1 MKRSRDD
8 DDAYSSPQIKRSFV
22 SEHSRHRQSPMT
34 AKGSSQK
41 ITTND
46 VLTYIQKVKDTF
58 HDKKEKYGEFL
69 NVMHDFKA
77 QRLDTTGVIAKVKEL
92 FDGHQELISGFNPF
106 LPKGSEITLSRDHAQ
121 RHVKKPVDYE
131 EALVFVNKIKMRFQG
146 QDHVYKYF
154 LDTMNKFK
162 NENKSMKELH
172 QEVAALLNDQQ
183 DLLKEFTSFFPDSS
197 TAGSNSSGHSSSNN
211 NSVHDDR
218 SSPSV
223 TTRPLQS
230 KKIAGASH
238 VERKVSVDR
247 TDPVHEKG
255 CVAAD
260 KETDTSEDTEL
271 KEHNSDVKDCDGMQ
285 HFTQHKPAR
294 TLEDSVAELFHQDL
308 HGQMLCLREKVKER
322 LSNSEDYQAFLK
334 CIEQYCTETI
344 TRPQLQSLVNNLLG
358 AYADLVEEVNEF
370 IDRSEMTRPGSKPS
384 LISSKDK
391 YASKSIQELDL
402 SDCKNCTPSYRLL
415 PKDYPIPSASQRTK
429 IGFEVLNDHWVSVT
443 SGSEDYSFKHM
454 RKNQYEESLF
464 RCEDDRFE
472 LDMLVESVN
481 VTAKRVEE
489 LLDRINDNSGKTDNS
504 ANIEDFTAIHLKC
517 IGRLYGDHGHDVMDV
532 LRKNAS
538 LALPVILTR
547 LKQKQE
553 EWLRCR
559 SDNKK
564 VWAEIY
570 AKNYHKSLD
579 HRSFYFKQQD
589 SKSLSTKALLAEI
602 REMSEERSVE
612 DNIRQCVAPGGKQ
625 NTIPHQEFKYSDL
638 DIHEDLYQVMKYAVA
653 QAGSPEQINKTVK
666 IWTTFVEPMLGVPPR
681 SSRIADQNAA
691 KTANHAVTS
700 GVAVPSAS
708 RTRMLD
714 DSSGVKENG
723 YSKSDH
729 SEHTGSESGDEE
741 DLSPDADLDNNGESD
756 DVAYGMGDEVY
767 PVENLLERVKP
778 VMLHLPA
785 AFNNKDRKS
794 RVFYGNDD
802 FYVFFRL
809 HQILYSRLEEAK
821 EKSLVERWRGSN
833 DSTPNDSYARF
844 LDLLYSFLDG
854 AIDSAKYEDE
864 CRAVLGTWSFPVFT
878 LDKLIDKLIK
888 LLLAITMDEVNNKL
902 LDLYAYESLR
912 KEGFVDELYNAN
924 ASVIV
929 NDSKIFRF
937 DCSSIPETHRQT
949 RLTIQIINFAYEKSE
964 PPAASLDPTFATYLN
979 SQLLS
984 VNPKKKR
991 HRIFLK
997 RNKRKYAC
1005 EDVDLAMAKAME
1017 KFHIVNGLEFKIAAF
1032 THKVYYVMGTSDSMV
1047 QMRRKRITSR
1057 MGAGQSVDHATAI
1070 SNGRRALKALKFKK
1084 LLLSRLPPMEQWEAI
1099 G

>member
-1 MKRSRDD
+1 MVDGTKRSRDD
-8 DDAYSSPQIKRSFV
+8 DDAHSSPQIKRPFV
-22 SEHSRHRQSPMT
+22 SEPSRHRESPMN

-41 ITTND
+41 LTTND
-46 VLTYIQKVKDTF
+46 VITYLQKVKDAF
-58 HDKKEKYGEFL
+58 QDKKENYDEFL
-69 NVMHDFKA
+69 KVMNDFKA
-77 QRLDTTGVIAKVKEL
+77 QRLDTTGVVTRVKEL
-92 FDGHQELISGFNPF
+92 FDGNRELILGFNPF
-106 LPKGSEITLSRDHAQ
+106 LPKGFEITLPRENAQ
-121 RHVKKPVDYE
+121 HNVKKPLDLE
-131 EALVFVNKIKMRFQG
+131 EAIVFVNKIKMRFQG

-154 LDTMNKFK
+154 LDTLNKFK
-162 NENKSMKELH
+162 KENKPIKEVH

-183 DLLKEFTSFFPDSS
+183 DLLNEFTNFFPDSS
-197 TAGSNSSGHSSSNN
+197 ATGSNHSGHSSSNN
-211 NSVHDDR
+211 NSVHDNR
-218 SSPSV
+218 SSPAV
-223 TTRPLQS
+223 TPRPLQS
-230 KKIAGASH
+230 KKAVKTY
-238 VERKVSVDR
+238 VESKVNIDR

-255 CVAAD
+255 CVGAD
-260 KETDTSEDTEL
+260 KETDTSDNTEL
-271 KEHNSDVKDCDGMQ
+271 KEHNPDDKDC
-285 HFTQHKPAR
+285 
-294 TLEDSVAELFHQDL
+294 TLEDTVAELFHQDL
-308 HGQMLCLREKVKER
+308 HGQMLRLREKVKEI

-358 AYADLVEEVNEF
+358 AYVDLVEEVNEF
-370 IDRSEMTRPGSKPS
+370 IDRSEMTKSGSKPS
-384 LISSKDK
+384 SISSKEK
-391 YASKSIQELDL
+391 YLAKSIQELDL
-402 SDCKNCTPSYRLL
+402 SDCECCTPSYRLL

-429 IGFEVLNDHWVSVT
+429 IGYEVLNDHWVSVT

-489 LLDRINDNSGKTDNS
+489 LLDRINDNSGKTDN
-504 ANIEDFTAIHLKC
+504 AVNIEDFTAINLKC

-559 SDNKK
+559 ADNKK

-589 SKSLSTKALLAEI
+589 SKSLSAKALLAEI
-602 REMSEERSVE
+602 KEMSEEKSIE
-612 DNIRQCVAPGGKQ
+612 DNIRQCIGPGNKQ
-625 NTIPHQEFKYSDL
+625 NNIPHQEFKYSDL
-638 DIHEDLYQVMKYAVA
+638 DIHEDLYQVMKYAIA
-653 QAGSPEQINKTVK
+653 QTSSPEQITKAVK

-681 SSRIADQNAA
+681 SSHQTAA
-691 KTANHAVTS
+691 KSANRIIT
-700 GVAVPSAS
+700 GVHLANG
-708 RTRMLD
+708 
-714 DSSGVKENG
+714 GVKENG
-723 YSKSDH
+723 FAFENGDDS
-729 SEHTGSESGDEE
+729 GSESGDEE
-741 DLSPDADLDNNGESD
+741 DLSPDGDHDNNGESD
-756 DVAYGMGDEVY
+756 DVAYAVGDDVC
-767 PVENLLERVKP
+767 PVEDLLDRAKP
-778 VMLHLPA
+778 VMLHVSA
-785 AFNNKDRKS
+785 EVDNKRKS

-833 DSTPNDSYARF
+833 DTTPNDSYARF

-878 LDKLIDKLIK
+878 LDKLIDKLTK

-912 KEGFVDELYNAN
+912 KNGFVDELYNAN

-937 DCSSIPETHRQT
+937 DCSSIPEMHRQT
-949 RLTIQIINFAYEKSE
+949 RLTIQIINFGYEKSE
-964 PPAASLDPTFATYLN
+964 PPASLMDPSFSAYLN
-979 SQLLS
+979 IQLLS
-984 VNPKKKR
+984 VNPRKKK

-997 RNKRKYAC
+997 RNKRRYAC
-1005 EDVDLAMAKAME
+1005 DDVDSAMAKAME
-1017 KFHIVNGLEFKIAAF
+1017 KFHIVNGLEFKITPF
-1032 THKVYYVMGTSDSMV
+1032 THKVYYFMGTSDSMV
-1047 QMRRKRITSR
+1047 QMGRKRVSSR
-1057 MGAGQSVDHATAI
+1057 AGSGPSIEHAAV
-1070 SNGRRALKALKFKK
+1070 SNGRSLKALKFEK
-1084 LLLSRLPPMEQWEAI
+1084 LLLSRLQSMEPQQAI